1 MCQYANVINVPIGC
15 AVAIYRTAWHID
27 HIGILAHYS
36 PAHYSF
42 RKSTNISCEIRMNIY
57 FFYNKSF
64 RLSGDFIPLHA
75 N

>member
-15 AVAIYRTAWHID
+15 AVAIYRTA
-27 HIGILAHYS
+27 LAHYS

>member
-15 AVAIYRTAWHID
+15 AV
-27 HIGILAHYS
+27 
-36 PAHYSF
+36 AHYSF